1 MSKTLQKDVSFS
13 HKIQMVQVKMNSY
26 LNLPVYSLISRS
38 VIKDENKVN
47 NQELL
52 PAEYSHKQ

>member
-26 LNLPVYSLISRS
+26 LNLHVYSPISRS
-38 VIKDENKVN
+38 IMKDENKVN
-47 NQELL
+47 NQ
-52 PAEYSHKQ
+52 

>member
-13 HKIQMVQVKMNSY
+13 HKIQMVQVKINLY

-47 NQELL
+47 NQ
-52 PAEYSHKQ
+52 